1 MGHYTLI
8 SSCIALMALAACAPA
23 ETASE
28 DSDEPVVQDDVVV
41 DGVDAAACPVFESRN
56 WHAWVDAMPGPD
68 SRHTLHVSG
77 EVDMPTPGYAFEW
90 RVGAADRSATPVQ
103 RLLLTATPP
112 DGMAAQVITT
122 ETVRYQGPAIAKLY
136 KGILIMC
143 GARVL
148 ADIPDVSIAE

>member
-1 MGHYTLI
+1 
-8 SSCIALMALAACAPA
+8 
-23 ETASE
+23 
-28 DSDEPVVQDDVVV
+28 
-41 DGVDAAACPVFESRN
+41 
-56 WHAWVDAMPGPD
+56 MPGPD

-90 RVGAADRSATPVQ
+90 RVSAADRSATPVQ

-136 KGILIMC
+136 KGILVMC